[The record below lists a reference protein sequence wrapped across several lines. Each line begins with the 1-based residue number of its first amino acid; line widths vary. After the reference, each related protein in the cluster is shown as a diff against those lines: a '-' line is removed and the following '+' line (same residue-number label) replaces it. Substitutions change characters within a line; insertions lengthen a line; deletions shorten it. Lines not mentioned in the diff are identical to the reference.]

1 VKKVYGDKVRIVWK
15 NLPLSMHQNAGPA
28 AIASMAA
35 HDQGKFWEYHDM
47 LFKNQGKLKKED
59 LLQHARELK
68 LDMKRF
74 EEAINA
80 AKFKAAVD
88 ADASEADKLGV
99 TGTPAFFV
107 NGHFLSGAQPFEGFA
122 KLINAELTKLGLP
135 IPAGAASAG
144 GL

>member
-1 VKKVYGDKVRIVWK
+1 
-15 NLPLSMHQNAGPA
+15 MHQYAAPA

-35 HDQGKFWEYHDM
+35 HEQGKFWQYHDK
-47 LFKNQGKLKKED
+47 LFANQGKLKKED
-59 LLQHARELK
+59 LLAYAQDLK

-74 EEAINA
+74 EEALDA
-80 AKFKAAVD
+80 AKIKASVS
-88 ADASEADKLGV
+88 ADSAEADGLGV

-122 KLINAELTKLGLP
+122 KIINAELTKQSIP
-135 IPAGAASAG
+135 IPAGAANAG